1 MNAHFPLQQW
11 PLTELPGLRTED
23 YQTLQALGVE
33 TTADLLRHT
42 QTTDHLRKFAAQ
54 LQQPERWVRKWVAL
68 ATLSQLPSVGCQ
80 YCGLLLHVGVTS
92 IAQLATLSAQTLHRR
107 ILRLQT
113 TLIQR
118 RDRCPHPGIV
128 RQWIQDAQ
136 QYQRQCLA
144 SPAPLTL
151 KKQA

>member
-1 MNAHFPLQQW
+1 MNAHFQLRQW
-11 PLTELPGLRTED
+11 PLTKLPGLRTED

-33 TTADLLRHT
+33 TTVDLLQHT
-42 QTTDHLRKFAAQ
+42 QTTACLRQFAVR
-54 LQQPERWVRKWVAL
+54 LQQPERWVRKWTAL
-68 ATLSQLPSVGCQ
+68 ATLSQLPSVGYQ

-92 IAQLATLSAQTLHRR
+92 IDQLATLSAQTLHRR
-107 ILRLQT
+107 ILRLQA

-118 RDRCPHPGIV
+118 RDHCPHPGIV

-136 QYQRQCLA
+136 QYRRQCLT
-144 SPAPLTL
+144 SPTPLTL